1 METPYILLPQ
11 TNKTFQKNI
20 QNFLGIYIIYIIKYK
35 NITKDVEKIRLRLQ
49 QKENKLDVE
58 KKRYL
63 YCK

>member
-1 METPYILLPQ
+1 MEKGDILLPQ

-35 NITKDVEKIRLRLQ
+35 NITKIRLRLQ

-58 KKRYL
+58 KKKVFIL
-63 YCK
+63 

>member
-1 METPYILLPQ
+1 MEKGDILLPQ

-20 QNFLGIYIIYIIKYK
+20 QNFLGIYITYIIKYK
-35 NITKDVEKIRLRLQ
+35 NITKDLEKIRLRLQ